1 MSMEQDMLPIMN
13 RRQHRWCSDGFCVTQ
28 EASHVMVAVIEMA
41 ANTMGTATLMGEQ
54 IDRHLKPRGV
64 IVSNY

>member
-13 RRQHRWCSDGFCVTQ
+13 RREHRLCSDGFCVTQ

-41 ANTMGTATLMGEQ
+41 ANRMGTATLMGN
-54 IDRHLKPRGV
+54 RLTGT
-64 IVSNY
+64 